1 MQKKA
6 RTSQDHFLSPLPL
19 ARLFMMPEFYLLGI
33 LLGLGIAVGFAMT
46 VPFRTWSDLLTLL
59 WN

>member
-1 MQKKA
+1 
-6 RTSQDHFLSPLPL
+6 
-19 ARLFMMPEFYLLGI
+19 MMPEFYLFGI